1 MASQY
6 RPAFFLYK
14 RPTDRPTDRPFPI
27 ISVESGASPLDGT
40 DGSTKKSPSPP
51 SPPRRSFISF
61 LFQHASPSAQIS
73 RRRPCS
79 QYGSQI
85 HLVNE
90 IYPAGYRTPDG
101 TPRFGLVGSL
111 PRHPNAIFL
120 LPSSHRRGALEL
132 VRGGRRGRPRFTA
145 RKRRARPR
153 VFSTAAVRRRAFF
166 CAPTEPSD
174 QTRRTPM
181 IGPPSRSDPVG
192 CARQDSAPRLR
203 YADIS
208 SAPDVDGHLPPL
220 AGAPAQR
227 ILCVRAS
234 LGGLCRCVE
243 LSYSLA
249 VAVAMVTCQ
258 TGNAVADTHLT
269 AHGQGTPPVLFFRP
283 DRFCPGVETDVLV
296 VAPEFNFVSVL
307 FVWFFL
313 FLFRLTCVRR
323 LDHTRSVICQTP

>member
-1 MASQY
+1 M
-6 RPAFFLYK
+6 
-14 RPTDRPTDRPFPI
+14 
-27 ISVESGASPLDGT
+27 ESGASPLDGT

-208 SAPDVDGHLPPL
+208 SAPDVDGHLPPSL
-220 AGAPAQR
+220 ELQPNASCA
-227 ILCVRAS
+227 CVRAS